1 MTPRLLNEAMLHDIV
16 LLNENSNREKIS
28 KWLEKVKAIL
38 QSEKKKTAE
47 MFSTYYDYTKG
58 NATPD
63 KMEKANSQF
72 RNLLKIAGLASLS
85 ILPGSVITIPVVV
98 KIAKKY
104 NINILPDISNE
115 SFVLEASYQGNIGAM
130 EMFKFYSVA
139 SDEQKDEL
147 KQLIDAGEKQKAWAL
162 IQQVTGV
169 KLQGSEFNE
178 SSFDG
183 NFSVTE
189 MLRFYQVAED
199 SEKDELAELFSNEM
213 HAEAWTLIK
222 TVNRS
227 SPTIPVSEASY
238 QGNIGAMEMFK
249 FYSVASDEQKD
260 ELKQLID
267 AGEKQ
272 KAWALI
278 QQVTGVKLQGSE
290 FNESYVDEDWRK
302 YAVAAGMGAVAASSG
317 TAMYDKMTS
326 TGKVDTSHTV
336 QSTIKKPEI
345 PQTLTVKKTS
355 DVELAKNSSSQDAI
369 SLYGNKNENILIAA
383 AISQGIKGVELAA
396 FLAQCAHETGG
407 YVHLVELGD
416 DKYFDKYDA
425 VLKKQGSKTVNVNP
439 KAVELGNN
447 QPGDGPR
454 FKGRGFIQ
462 ITGRANYRAAGEEL
476 GIPLEK
482 KPKLAERPDVAADI
496 AVWYWKTKVRPRVTN
511 FSNVKAVTLPINGG
525 KKGIES
531 RAEKFDKYLTK
542 VKSVFPKLKESAS
555 DGATS
560 AGNIATVVSPHISP
574 GSARG
579 KKSYIGS
586 PGKSGTKSPPQVK
599 PKMQKP
605 TDNALD
611 MNVSLFG
618 GVIKR

>member
-178 SSFDG
+178 S
-183 NFSVTE
+183 
-189 MLRFYQVAED
+189 
-199 SEKDELAELFSNEM
+199 
-213 HAEAWTLIK
+213 
-222 TVNRS
+222 
-227 SPTIPVSEASY
+227 
-238 QGNIGAMEMFK
+238 
-249 FYSVASDEQKD
+249 
-260 ELKQLID
+260 
-267 AGEKQ
+267 
-272 KAWALI
+272 
-278 QQVTGVKLQGSE
+278 
-290 FNESYVDEDWRK
+290 YVDEDWRK

-396 FLAQCAHETGG
+396 FLAQCAHETGE

>member
-1 MTPRLLNEAMLHDIV
+1 MKYRQLINEALVHDTV
-16 LLNENSNREKIS
+16 LENSDAHK
-28 KWLEKVKAIL
+28 EKVIKWINRL
-38 QSEKKKTAE
+38 KRIVRKEREKTAE
-47 MFSTYYDYTKG
+47 MFKVYKDYVNG
-58 NATPD
+58 SATPEE
-63 KMEKANSQF
+63 MEAANKQF
-72 RNLLKIAGLASLS
+72 RNLLKIAGLTSLTL
-85 ILPGSVITIPVVV
+85 LPGSVVTIPIVV
-98 KIAKKY
+98 KLAKKY
-104 NINILPDISNE
+104 NINLLPDLAE
-115 SFVLEASYQGNIGAM
+115 DTVLEASYAGNIGAM
-130 EMFKFYSVA
+130 EMFKFYAVA
-139 SDEQKDEL
+139 TDEQKDEL
-147 KQLIDAGEKQKAWAL
+147 NQRIAAGEKQKAWAL

-178 SSFDG
+178 S
-183 NFSVTE
+183 
-189 MLRFYQVAED
+189 Q
-199 SEKDELAELFSNEM
+199 
-213 HAEAWTLIK
+213 
-222 TVNRS
+222 
-227 SPTIPVSEASY
+227 
-238 QGNIGAMEMFK
+238 
-249 FYSVASDEQKD
+249 
-260 ELKQLID
+260 
-267 AGEKQ
+267 
-272 KAWALI
+272 
-278 QQVTGVKLQGSE
+278 
-290 FNESYVDEDWRK
+290 VDEDWRK
-302 YAVAAGMGAVAASSG
+302 YAVAAGMGAIAASSG
-317 TAMYDKMTS
+317 TAVYDKMTS
-326 TGKVDTSHTV
+326 RDKVDSSHTV

-345 PQTLTVKKTS
+345 PQALPAKKTS
-355 DVELAKNSSSQDAI
+355 DVELAKDSSSQYAI

-416 DKYFDKYDA
+416 DRYFDKYDA

-511 FSNVKAVTLPINGG
+511 FSNVKAVTVPINGG

-542 VKSVFPKLKESAS
+542 VKSVSPKLKESAS
-555 DGATS
+555 DGSTS

-586 PGKSGTKSPPQVK
+586 PGKSGTKCPPQVK
-599 PKMQKP
+599 PKMQTP
-605 TDNALD
+605 SDNALD